1 MTFWTCFP
9 VFCFFFFF
17 TSLIRW
23 PSLAFVSSLG
33 TGLWPQKKMLFHLL
47 VLECAR
53 TSNESN
59 DSFSTIWHVRP
70 TPWGQELM
78 GLGLGVRLSRYPDI
92 PRSFAKAPDGLQ
104 GAARLHYTWLE
115 ADYRIWN
122 QLFGFPWIPN
132 LYQSYLPDMCGTSA
146 TGWFW
151 PPGTFLH
158 VEETLRPAGQWW
170 GEQVPRGGSC
180 RGDEAGGKRNN
191 GCNNGATMNIGY

>member
-33 TGLWPQKKMLFHLL
+33 TGPWPQKKMLFHLL

-122 QLFGFPWIPN
+122 QLFWIPVDS
-132 LYQSYLPDMCGTSA
+132 QPLPIVFAWHVWNISHWVVLA
-146 TGWFW
+146 T
-151 PPGTFLH
+151 
-158 VEETLRPAGQWW
+158 
-170 GEQVPRGGSC
+170 
-180 RGDEAGGKRNN
+180 RN
-191 GCNNGATMNIGY
+191 ISSRWRDS